1 MNNSHLKLLCA
12 AAVAALAWS
21 GAAQAQIAGQ
31 SSDGTKVNVG
41 ASTVLGGPH
50 VPGRPGIGVPNTGL
64 TTRVDFQ
71 GLQASVGTDVNGV
84 STVSAVT
91 GTITDHSQFGRFDF
105 AKVGTANLYFGEW
118 TQTGSATA
126 GDHTVYYVGDDGG
139 TTTRPSPGTAT
150 YSVKGISDYANR
162 GLLTG
167 TFTANFIGG
176 SSGTLTGS
184 LASSAGHTVNIG
196 TAVIS
201 GINFSGSSASVTPV
215 GGSAITGGAVSGRFF
230 GAGATA
236 LAGITTF
243 AGNRQYDT
251 AFGGTKN

>member
-1 MNNSHLKLLCA
+1 MNMSRLKLISMAGL
-12 AAVAALAWS
+12 AALAWS
-21 GAAQAQIAGQ
+21 GAAHAQIAGGT
-31 SSDGTKVNVG
+31 SDGTKVNVG
-41 ASTVLGGPH
+41 PSTVMGGPH
-50 VPGRPGIGVPNTGL
+50 VPNRPGIGVPNTNL

-71 GLQASVGTDVNGV
+71 GLQASVGSDPVTGV

-150 YSVKGISDYANR
+150 YSVKGISDYATK
-162 GLLTG
+162 GILSG
-167 TFTANFIGG
+167 TFTANFIGTN
-176 SSGTLTGS
+176 SGTLTGS
-184 LASSAGHTVNIG
+184 VTNGSHTVNIG

-201 GINFSGSSASVTPV
+201 GINFSGSGASVTPSSGPSV
-215 GGSAITGGAVSGRFF
+215 SGGSVSGRFY
-230 GAGATA
+230 GAGAPA
-236 LAGITTF
+236 LAGIATF